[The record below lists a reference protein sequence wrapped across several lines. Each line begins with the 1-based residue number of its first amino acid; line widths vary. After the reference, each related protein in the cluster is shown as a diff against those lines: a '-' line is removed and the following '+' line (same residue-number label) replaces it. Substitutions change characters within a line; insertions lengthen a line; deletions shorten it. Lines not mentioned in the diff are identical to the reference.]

1 MIQITN
7 NSYLGPLSKSLMST
21 PYLLY
26 PAGSYLALGLLLG
39 GSLLALYS
47 HERYKKQEVKCL
59 VKLSNINLY
68 KSNL

>member
-1 MIQITN
+1 MMQLTN
-7 NSYLGPLSKSLMST
+7 NSYLGPLRKGLMST

-26 PAGSYLALGLLLG
+26 PAGSYLALGLVLG

-59 VKLSNINLY
+59 VKLSNINPC
-68 KSNL
+68 KSNP

>member
-1 MIQITN
+1 MIPLTN
-7 NSYLGPLSKSLMST
+7 NPYLGPLGRNSMST

-26 PAGSYLALGLLLG
+26 PAGSYLALGLVLG

-47 HERYKKQEVKCL
+47 HERYKKQEVKWL